1 MEIYCMPEVGED
13 MEARVSWVPVGDVRL
28 SCQGP
33 LCHSQVPTAWFPAI
47 SREARTGSTKSPD
60 CWEIAPALINQE
72 TVSSA
77 CDIYQTSFTL
87 ICQYVVRLPCWAQ
100 SNLVRMP
107 RGSPETKRRGAL
119 REQGGRGD
127 REIRR
132 GSWGKRG
139 KSKCSE
145 NARLFC

>member
-107 RGSPETKRRGAL
+107 RGSPETKRREAL